1 MDIGGDALLNAAKSG
16 NYEIVR
22 LLLDWGVDINSQV
35 LYCAHVL
42 SIFLMSIYISRD
54 INFDNAYLLCLRTQA
69 TDGLH

>member
-35 LYCAHVL
+35 LYCAYV
-42 SIFLMSIYISRD
+42 FVYISNEH
-54 INFDNAYLLCLRTQA
+54 IAYIE
-69 TDGLH
+69 GH

>member
-16 NYEIVR
+16 NYEIVK

-35 LYCAHVL
+35 LYCAYVL
-42 SIFLMSIYISRD
+42 SIFLIISRD

>member
-35 LYCAHVL
+35 LSVC
-42 SIFLMSIYISRD
+42 FIYISKEHIIFIAHFEVYR
-54 INFDNAYLLCLRTQA
+54 F
-69 TDGLH
+69 